1 MTRPSKASEAWRV
14 LGESPVVDASP
25 WLRLSRQVVELP
37 GGKQVSDYY
46 QLHIPDF
53 VVVLALTAS
62 GDVVCVR
69 QYKHGLRRS
78 SLTWPGGMID
88 DAETPVTAARRELL
102 EETGYGDGVW
112 TDAGS
117 FVVNGN
123 LRICTGHFFLVRGVS
138 RLQAADAGDLEAMH
152 VDLIPGADLVD
163 RFRQG
168 EVGLLNHAAIIG
180 LASLHGF
187 I

>member
-1 MTRPSKASEAWRV
+1 MGRSPKASEAWRV
-14 LGESPVVDASP
+14 LDESPVVDASP
-25 WLRLSRQVVELP
+25 WLRLSRQAIELP
-37 GGKQVSDYY
+37 DGQRVNDYY

-53 VVVLALTAS
+53 VVVLALTTS

-69 QYKHGLRRS
+69 QYKHGLRQV
-78 SLTWPGGMID
+78 SLTLPGGMLD
-88 DAETPVTAARRELL
+88 DAEVPLEAARRELL
-102 EETGYGDGVW
+102 EETGYGGGVW

-138 RLQAADAGDLEAMH
+138 RQQAANSGDLETMH
-152 VDLIPGADLVD
+152 LDLIPGAELVD
-163 RFRQG
+163 RFKTG

-180 LASLHGF
+180 LAALHGF
-187 I
+187 V

>member
-1 MTRPSKASEAWRV
+1 MARFSQASEAWRIV
-14 LGESPVVDASP
+14 DESPVVDASP
-25 WLRLSRQVVELP
+25 WLRLSRQAIELP
-37 GGKQVSDYY
+37 GGKQVEDYY

-62 GDVVCVR
+62 GDVVCVH

-78 SLTWPGGMID
+78 SITLPGGMID
-88 DAETPVTAARRELL
+88 DAETPLEAARRELL
-102 EETGYGDGVW
+102 EETGYGGGTW

-123 LRICTGHFFLVRGVS
+123 LRICTGHFFLVRGVA
-138 RLQAADAGDLEAMH
+138 RKQAASSGDLETMH
-152 VDLIPGADLVD
+152 LDLIPGPTLVE

-168 EVGLLNHAAIIG
+168 DVGLLNHAAIIG
-180 LASLHGF
+180 LASLHGYL
-187 I
+187 

>member
-25 WLRLSRQVVELP
+25 WLRLSRQAIELP
-37 GGKQVSDYY
+37 DGKQVDDYY

-53 VVVLALTAS
+53 VVVLAQTAS
-62 GDVVCVR
+62 SDVVCVR

-78 SLTWPGGMID
+78 SLTLPGGMID
-88 DAETPVTAARRELL
+88 AEETPLTAARRELL
-102 EETGYGDGVW
+102 EETGYGGGDW

-123 LRICTGHFFLVRGVS
+123 LRICTGHFFLVRGVTCEQTANS
-138 RLQAADAGDLEAMH
+138 GDLETMQI
-152 VDLIPGADLVD
+152 DLIPSADLVN